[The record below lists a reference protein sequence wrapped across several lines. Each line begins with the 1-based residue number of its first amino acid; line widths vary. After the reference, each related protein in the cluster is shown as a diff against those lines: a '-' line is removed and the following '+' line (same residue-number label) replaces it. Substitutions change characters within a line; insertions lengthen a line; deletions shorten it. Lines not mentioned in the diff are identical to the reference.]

1 MLTGKLYGET
11 ITANTMIGL
20 KRKASIVANRQYN
33 PIDEMEATDGKT
45 TVTLY
50 RINEKFPNNT
60 IFRGEWR

>member
-1 MLTGKLYGET
+1 MLNGKLYGET
-11 ITANTMIGL
+11 ITAKTIRGL
-20 KRKASIVANRQYN
+20 KRKASVIANRIYN